1 MSWSWDEDSRE
12 THLLGGVSR
21 KWSHG
26 VGSET
31 KEEGLLYG
39 MGLGWAHG
47 LEVMAW
53 PRVVLIRGSVYG
65 VGLG

>member
-39 MGLGWAHG
+39 MRLGWAHG
-47 LEVMAW
+47 LEVMA
-53 PRVVLIRGSVYG
+53 
-65 VGLG
+65 

>member
-1 MSWSWDEDSRE
+1 MSRSWDEDSRE

-31 KEEGLLYG
+31 TEEGAALRHG
-39 MGLGWAHG
+39 IRLGSWFGGDGHDQ
-47 LEVMAW
+47 E
-53 PRVVLIRGSVYG
+53 
-65 VGLG
+65 

>member
-12 THLLGGVSR
+12 THLLRGVSR
-21 KWSHG
+21 KWSPG

-47 LEVMAW
+47 LEVMA
-53 PRVVLIRGSVYG
+53 
-65 VGLG
+65 

>member
-1 MSWSWDEDSRE
+1 MSRSWDEDSRE
-12 THLLGGVSR
+12 THLLRGVSR

-47 LEVMAW
+47 LEVMVTAKSG
-53 PRVVLIRGSVYG
+53 PDQ
-65 VGLG
+65 GLGS